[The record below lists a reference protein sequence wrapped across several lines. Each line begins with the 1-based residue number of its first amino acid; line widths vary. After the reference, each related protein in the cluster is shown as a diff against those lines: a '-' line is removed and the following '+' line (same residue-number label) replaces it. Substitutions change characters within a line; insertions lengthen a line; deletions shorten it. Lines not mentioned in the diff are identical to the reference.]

1 MKTTITTLRTVVFAV
16 VIGAPLSSSALWAA
30 EEKALRPEIEQLTQT
45 VSEKLQAAAD
55 RLGLT
60 SEQRDK
66 IAGIRSSHEEQ
77 FKALRP
83 AAVAASGG
91 TEVDQF
97 NSDAGAT

>member
-1 MKTTITTLRTVVFAV
+1 MNTRVNSLCAVAFAV
-16 VIGAPLSSSALWAA
+16 AIGAPLSSSALWAA

-45 VSEKLQAAAD
+45 VSETLQAAAD

-66 IAGIRSSHEEQ
+66 IAGIRSSHEDQ

-83 AAVAASGG
+83 SGG
-91 TEVDQF
+91 CCSKR
-97 NSDAGAT
+97 N